1 MERLKILGIDK
12 EKCIKCEE
20 CIPACSPRL
29 FQVVRNK
36 ELEKEIIFDDTF
48 HRCFR
53 CAHCLVICPTG
64 AILYEGSESPEFF
77 KEAKKPE
84 NILSFD
90 DLIKLIRSRK
100 SIRVFKEEPV
110 PKEKIEAILEA
121 MRYSP
126 SASNR
131 QNREYIVIT
140 NKEKIASLSKDV
152 GSMMLTI
159 GKLLKFKYLLAP
171 FVTGV
176 LRRRLMNPRTKYS
189 LDVYIERTQKGEDL
203 MFFNAPCVIILHAPL
218 YSRMSAAD
226 AGIAITHGMF
236 AALSLGLG
244 TCWIGFA
251 HEYLS
256 RFKKARRKLGVPK
269 RNDVFGVFIVGYP
282 NLEFLGGA
290 PRRPLK
296 VHWME

>member
-1 MERLKILGIDK
+1 MSRLKILGIDA
-12 EKCIKCEE
+12 EKCIKCED
-20 CIPACSPRL
+20 CILSCSPIL
-29 FQVVRNK
+29 FQVIKN
-36 ELEKEIIFDDTF
+36 EKMEKKIIFDDKY

-53 CAHCLVICPTG
+53 CGHCLVICPTD
-64 AILYEGSESPEFF
+64 AILYEGSEPPEFF
-77 KEAKKPE
+77 EEAKHPE
-84 NILSFD
+84 KILSFD
-90 DLIKLIRSRK
+90 DLMKLIRSRK
-100 SIRVFKEEPV
+100 SIRVFKDEPV

-140 NKEKIASLSKDV
+140 DKEKIASLSKDV
-152 GSMMLTI
+152 GSMMLTV

-176 LRRRLMNPRTKYS
+176 LRRRLLNPRTKYS
-189 LDVYIERTQKGEDL
+189 LDMYIERTKKGDDL
-203 MFFNAPCVIILHAPL
+203 MFFKAPCVIILHAPL

-282 NLEFLGGA
+282 DLEFLGGA

-296 VHWME
+296 VQWME